1 MGILDPPSR
10 ELRVEQEEE
19 EGEGEV
25 SLLVESDGMLVLRGR
40 PDDFRRPR
48 LGSLSTG
55 ETDLEKRWFSFLLL
69 LGGDLGPVLLQLT
82 RHRYQSC
89 VATMVN
95 NTIVNLLLNANQI
108 SLFHERLKT

>member
-1 MGILDPPSR
+1 MNAPHFPQIMTLMKAVYR
-10 ELRVEQEEE
+10 RVGDEN
-19 EGEGEV
+19 V
-25 SLLVESDGMLVLRGR
+25 
-40 PDDFRRPR
+40 
-48 LGSLSTG
+48 